1 MNFQTILLWGAGI
14 IVALNLYA
22 YMRGTHLLQQKNQDD
37 LDREKRE
44 EEAAKNAKA
53 MPEKP

>member
-1 MNFQTILLWGAGI
+1 MQ
-14 IVALNLYA
+14 
-22 YMRGTHLLQQKNQDD
+22 GTHILQQKNQDD
-37 LDREKRE
+37 TDRERRE

>member
-1 MNFQTILLWGAGI
+1 MKFQTILLWGAGI
-14 IVALNLYA
+14 IIALNLYN
-22 YMRGTHLLQQKNQDD
+22 YMQGTHILQQKNQDD
-37 LDREKRE
+37 KDREKRE